1 MRNYSQEQKDRLM
14 KMFSTM
20 LDEGQD
26 DIIWTEA
33 YMENN
38 LNPLEVRLHTTRYR
52 IRIRVEE
59 DEDR

>member
-33 YMENN
+33 YMENI
-38 LNPLEVRLHTTRYR
+38 LNPLEVRVHTTRYR
-52 IRIRVEE
+52 IRIIVEE